1 MHLAR
6 GDARGWRRTQK
17 NMAQNKDK
25 KNCSKCGEQG
35 HSMRTCAQM
44 KAASAARLKEVL
56 VYGKT
61 QSSGT

>member
-1 MHLAR
+1 
-6 GDARGWRRTQK
+6 
-17 NMAQNKDK
+17 MAQNKDK